1 MSPEDAA
8 RYKDCNVQKI
18 REVSIHNSES
28 DTMTLGKFEPSI
40 NSDGTENWLIA
51 GERSYNT
58 IAQNNGDMYFDMK
71 DGLYEEIQTRYNI
84 SSNEMFEKFN
94 IPAINKA
101 IEENKIIRFSHNPN
115 LNKYK
120 NSYMYLEW
128 SYLKN
133 ECQYTHLIQK
143 GEYWYAVK

>member
-1 MSPEDAA
+1 MTDEILINTEAM
-8 RYKDCNVQKI
+8 
-18 REVSIHNSES
+18 NSVNKSVLSLKEKLT
-28 DTMTLGKFEPSI
+28 DILEEIKT
-40 NSDGTENWLIA
+40 
-51 GERSYNT
+51 
-58 IAQNNGDMYFDMK
+58 QNNNFVS
-71 DGLYEEIQTRYNI
+71 N
-84 SSNEMFEKFN
+84 SSGEFCNAFSQNAKMFEKFN